1 MRDQSAQKQYERGIT
16 RTQHLSCGP
25 LRSIRGEAGHT
36 LAESAVAVALLLTVL
51 VPAAM
56 FLVFLTTQPRT
67 AHQAEA
73 LSLAQALMEET
84 LARAAFEDATTRTP
98 DEAWTLSRT
107 VAFEG
112 DLVLVSVAVYRRGR
126 PTPLVTL
133 ETARLAPEP

>member
-1 MRDQSAQKQYERGIT
+1 
-16 RTQHLSCGP
+16 
-25 LRSIRGEAGHT
+25 HT

-73 LSLAQALMEET
+73 LALAQAYLEET
-84 LARAAFEDATTRTP
+84 IATEAFEDATTRTS
-98 DEAWTLSRT
+98 DAAWTLERS

-112 DLVLVSVAVYRRGR
+112 DLALVTVAVYRRDR

-133 ETARLAPEP
+133 RTARLAP

>member
-1 MRDQSAQKQYERGIT
+1 MVDRSL
-16 RTQHLSCGP
+16 LSPGT
-25 LRSIRGEAGHT
+25 SVSGDESGHT

-67 AHQAEA
+67 AHQSEA
-73 LSLAQALMEET
+73 LALAQAYLEET
-84 LARAAFEDATTRTP
+84 IATEAFEDATTRTA
-98 DEAWTLSRT
+98 DTAWTLERS

-112 DLVLVSVAVYRRGR
+112 DLALVTVAVYRRDR

-133 ETARLAPEP
+133 QTARLAP